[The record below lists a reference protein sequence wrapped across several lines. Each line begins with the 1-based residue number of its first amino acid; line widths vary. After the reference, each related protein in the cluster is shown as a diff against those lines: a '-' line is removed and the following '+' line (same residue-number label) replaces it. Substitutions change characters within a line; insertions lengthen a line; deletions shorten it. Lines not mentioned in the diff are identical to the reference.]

1 MAENLNPPA
10 PRKEATRK
18 RPGVE
23 MPEELESRFLRVGNK
38 LYRSAHDKTPVA
50 TISPD
55 RIKARDA
62 SALPDLVRLA
72 KANGWTSLKINGDPD
87 FKRAAYL
94 AAAAQGLTIE
104 GYRPDAKTQAAAE
117 RDQARQ
123 PAPTATRTQTHQAD
137 DAEKRQRPLRTPNQ
151 VRDSKEKPDL
161 RLDLAERFRR
171 QSHTEN
177 AKDPELRRAQSHVA
191 HAMSIAANRFPQD
204 GQRQKAFVD
213 QRKEEVAGRIER
225 GERIAG
231 VQIRQQQDER
241 VRSMQQ
247 SQILQRQRS
256 PSGR

>member
-1 MAENLNPPA
+1 MTENLNPPDPREEA
-10 PRKEATRK
+10 PRK

-50 TISPD
+50 TISHD

-72 KANGWTSLKINGDPD
+72 KANGWTSLKINGDAD

-94 AAAAQGLTIE
+94 AAAAQGITIE
-104 GYRPDAKTQAAAE
+104 GYKPDAKTRAAAK

-123 PAPTATRTQTHQAD
+123 PRSTAARTQTRQAD
-137 DAEKRQRPLRTPNQ
+137 DVEKRQRTPRTPNQ
-151 VRDSKEKPDL
+151 VRDNKEKPDL

-171 QSHTEN
+171 QSHSEN
-177 AKDPELRRAQSHVA
+177 AKDPDLRRAQSHVA
-191 HAMSIAANRFPQD
+191 HAITIASSRFPQNSE
-204 GQRQKAFVD
+204 RQKAFVD
-213 QRKEEVAGRIER
+213 RRKEEVAGRIGR

-231 VQIRQQQDER
+231 VRILQQQDER
-241 VRSMQQ
+241 IIEMQQ
-247 SQILQRQRS
+247 TQILQYQRS